1 MNEKNNK
8 RTIFGWSMYD
18 WAKSAYETTTLGA
31 VMPVYFVS
39 VVVPE
44 EGFLFRGNLY
54 TGAEVWGFAIGS
66 ALFIFFLIMPTI
78 GAVADLSGSRMRLF
92 KSFAYGGAI
101 FASTF
106 YFATSGDVVLTLLIY
121 FLAQFGATGSNVFYD
136 SVLKDITTED
146 TIDQVSAKGYAL
158 GYLGGGLQLMLSL
171 AIIQLGP
178 GILGIGTELASRI
191 AITFAGLWWLAFS
204 VFSFSKM
211 KIDEVKPDVNQNIN
225 YLTEGWKRNS
235 TTLKRLIEVKYL
247 KIPIIQPVLKIL
259 LGRIPILKMF
269 SKGLPYPVTRN
280 FPFLVYFLV
289 AYIFYW
295 DGAQTV
301 INMAGPFFSEVL
313 LLDQTS
319 IIVVYLIVQFIAFAG
334 ARLAG
339 YLAGRYGPKNT
350 LLFTITLFF
359 IAGNSA
365 YVVPEKQLIPVIVLG
380 IVVGLGMGGLQSV
393 SRSVFATMLPRG
405 AEGEFMGFFSVISR
419 FSAIWGPLIYAYV
432 SSTTGNPRLSLP
444 GISLFFV
451 IGFFLLRKVDFNS
464 QISEDEWA
472 DS

>member
-1 MNEKNNK
+1 MTEKNNK
-8 RTIFGWSMYD
+8 RTLFGWSMYD

-31 VMPVYFVS
+31 IMPVYFVS

-44 EGFLFRGNLY
+44 EGFNFRGNLY

-78 GAVADLSGSRMRLF
+78 GAMADLSGSRMRLF

-136 SVLKDITTED
+136 SVLKDITTEE
-146 TIDQVSAKGYAL
+146 TIDKVSARGYAL
-158 GYLGGGLQLMLSL
+158 GYLGGGFQLLLSL
-171 AIIQLGP
+171 VIIQIGP
-178 GILGIGTELASRI
+178 GMLGIDTALASRI
-191 AITFAGLWWLAFS
+191 AIAFAGIWWLIFS
-204 VFSFSKM
+204 IFSFSRM
-211 KIDEVKPDVNQNIN
+211 KIDEKKPEKNEKIS
-225 YLTEGWKRNS
+225 YLSAGWKTNI
-235 TTLKRLIEVKYL
+235 TTLK
-247 KIPIIQPVLKIL
+247 KIRK
-259 LGRIPILKMF
+259 
-269 SKGLPYPVTRN
+269 
-280 FPFLVYFLV
+280 FPFLLYFLL

-339 YLAGRYGPKNT
+339 YLAGRIGQKNT
-350 LLFTITLFF
+350 LLFTILLFF
-359 IAGNSA
+359 LAGNGA
-365 YVVPEKQLIPVIVLG
+365 YFVPEKQLIPVIVLG
-380 IVVGLGMGGLQSV
+380 IIVGTGMGGLQAV
-393 SRSVFATMLPRG
+393 SRSVYATMLPKG

-419 FSAIWGPLIYAYV
+419 FSAIWGPLIYSYV
-432 SSTTGNPRLSLP
+432 SVSTGNPRLSLP

-451 IGFFLLRKVDFNS
+451 IGFLLLRRVDINS
-464 QISEDEWA
+464 QISEEEWKLA
-472 DS
+472 N

>member
-1 MNEKNNK
+1 MTEKNNK
-8 RTIFGWSMYD
+8 RTLFGWSMYD

-44 EGFLFRGNLY
+44 EGFEFRGNLY

-78 GAVADLSGSRMRLF
+78 GAIGDLSGSRMRLF

-106 YFATSGDVVLTLLIY
+106 FFAQSGDVVLTLLIY

-146 TIDQVSAKGYAL
+146 TIDKVSARGYAL
-158 GYLGGGLQLMLSL
+158 GYLGGGLQLLLSL

-178 GILGIGTELASRI
+178 GMLGIDGILASRI
-191 AITFAGLWWLAFS
+191 AITFAGIWWLVFS
-204 VFSFSKM
+204 IFSFSRM
-211 KIDEVKPDVNQNIN
+211 KIDETKPEYNEKIN
-225 YLTEGWKRNS
+225 YFSQGWKTNLN
-235 TTLKRLIEVKYL
+235 TLK
-247 KIPIIQPVLKIL
+247 KI
-259 LGRIPILKMF
+259 R
-269 SKGLPYPVTRN
+269 R
-280 FPFLVYFLV
+280 FPFLLYFLV
-289 AYIFYW
+289 AYLFYW

-313 LLDQTS
+313 LLDQTQ
-319 IIVVYLIVQFIAFAG
+319 IIIVYLIVQFIAFGG

-339 YLAGRYGPKNT
+339 YLCGRIGQKNT
-350 LLFTITLFF
+350 LVFTILLFF
-359 IAGNSA
+359 VAGNSA
-365 YVVPEKQLIPVIVLG
+365 FIVPEKQILPVIVLG
-380 IVVGLGMGGLQSV
+380 IIVGMGMGGLQSV
-393 SRSVFATMLPRG
+393 SRSVYAAMLPKG

-419 FSAIWGPLIYAYV
+419 FAAIWGPLIYSFV
-432 SSTTGNPRLSLP
+432 SSSTGNPRLSLP
-444 GISLFFV
+444 VISLFFV
-451 IGFFLLRKVDFNS
+451 IGYILLRGVDMDS
-464 QISEDEWA
+464 RISEEEWA
-472 DS
+472 AS

>member
-1 MNEKNNK
+1 MTEKNNK
-8 RTIFGWSMYD
+8 RTLFGWSMYD

-31 VMPVYFVS
+31 IMPVYFVS

-44 EGFLFRGNLY
+44 EGFNFRGNLY

-136 SVLKDITTED
+136 SVLKDITTEE
-146 TIDQVSAKGYAL
+146 TIDKVSAKGYAL
-158 GYLGGGLQLMLSL
+158 GYLGGGFQLLLSL
-171 AIIQLGP
+171 VIIQIGP
-178 GILGIGTELASRI
+178 GMLGIDTALASRI
-191 AITFAGLWWLAFS
+191 AIAFAGIWWLIFS
-204 VFSFSKM
+204 IFSFSRM
-211 KIDEVKPDVNQNIN
+211 KIDEKKPEKNEKISYLSAGWKTNIN
-225 YLTEGWKRNS
+225 
-235 TTLKRLIEVKYL
+235 TLK
-247 KIPIIQPVLKIL
+247 KIRK
-259 LGRIPILKMF
+259 
-269 SKGLPYPVTRN
+269 
-280 FPFLVYFLV
+280 FPFLLYFLL

-339 YLAGRYGPKNT
+339 YLAGRIGQKNT
-350 LLFTITLFF
+350 LLFTILLFF
-359 IAGNSA
+359 LAGNGA
-365 YVVPEKQLIPVIVLG
+365 YFVPEKQLIPVIVLG
-380 IVVGLGMGGLQSV
+380 IIVGTGMGGLQAV
-393 SRSVFATMLPRG
+393 SRSVYATMLPKG

-419 FSAIWGPLIYAYV
+419 FSAIWGPLIYSYV
-432 SSTTGNPRLSLP
+432 SVSTGNPRLSLP

-451 IGFFLLRKVDFNS
+451 IGFLLLRRVDINS
-464 QISEDEWA
+464 QISEEEWKLA
-472 DS
+472 N

>member
-1 MNEKNNK
+1 MTEKNNK
-8 RTIFGWSMYD
+8 KTIFGWSMYD

-66 ALFIFFLIMPTI
+66 VLFIFFLIMPTI
-78 GAVADLSGSRMRLF
+78 GAVADLAGSRMRLF

-106 YFATSGDVVLTLLIY
+106 YFAQSGDVVLTLLIY
-121 FLAQFGATGSNVFYD
+121 FLAQLGATGSNVFYD

-158 GYLGGGLQLMLSL
+158 GYLGGGLQLLLSL
-171 AIIQLGP
+171 VIIQLGP
-178 GILGIGTELASRI
+178 SLLGIDTALASRI
-191 AITFAGLWWLAFS
+191 AIAFAGLWWLLFS
-204 VFSFSKM
+204 IFSFSRM
-211 KIDEVKPDVNQNIN
+211 KIDENKPEETVSKN
-225 YLTEGWKRNS
+225 YLSTGWKTNLN
-235 TTLKRLIEVKYL
+235 TLKKVRK
-247 KIPIIQPVLKIL
+247 
-259 LGRIPILKMF
+259 
-269 SKGLPYPVTRN
+269 
-280 FPFLVYFLV
+280 FPFLLYFLL

-319 IIVVYLIVQFIAFAG
+319 IIVVYLVVQFIAFIG

-339 YLAGRYGPKNT
+339 YLAGRIGQKNT
-350 LLFTITLFF
+350 LVFTIALFF
-359 IAGNSA
+359 MAGNGA
-365 YVVPEKQLIPVIVLG
+365 YFVPAEQLLPVILLG
-380 IVVGLGMGGLQSV
+380 VVVGMGMGGLQSV
-393 SRSVFATMLPRG
+393 SRSVYATMLPKG

-419 FSAIWGPLIYAYV
+419 FSAIWGPLIYSYV

-451 IGFFLLRKVDFNS
+451 IGYLLLRNVDINA
-464 QISEDEWA
+464 QITEEEWA
-472 DS
+472 AS

>member
-1 MNEKNNK
+1 MTEKNNK
-8 RTIFGWSMYD
+8 KTIFGWSMYD

-66 ALFIFFLIMPTI
+66 VLFIFFLIMPTI
-78 GAVADLSGSRMRLF
+78 GAVADLAGSRMRLF

-106 YFATSGDVVLTLLIY
+106 YFAQSGDVVLTLLIY
-121 FLAQFGATGSNVFYD
+121 FLAQLGATGSNVFYD

-158 GYLGGGLQLMLSL
+158 GYLGGGLQLLLSL
-171 AIIQLGP
+171 VIIQLGP
-178 GILGIGTELASRI
+178 SLLGIDAALASRI
-191 AITFAGLWWLAFS
+191 AIAFAGLWWLLFS
-204 VFSFSKM
+204 IFSFSRM
-211 KIDEVKPDVNQNIN
+211 KIDESKPEETVSKN
-225 YLTEGWKRNS
+225 YLSTGWKTNLN
-235 TTLKRLIEVKYL
+235 TLKKVRK
-247 KIPIIQPVLKIL
+247 
-259 LGRIPILKMF
+259 
-269 SKGLPYPVTRN
+269 
-280 FPFLVYFLV
+280 FPFLLYFLL

-319 IIVVYLIVQFIAFAG
+319 IIVVYLIVQFIAFIG

-339 YLAGRYGPKNT
+339 YLAGRIGQKNT
-350 LLFTITLFF
+350 LVFTIALFF
-359 IAGNSA
+359 MAGNGA
-365 YVVPEKQLIPVIVLG
+365 YFVPAEQLLPVVLLG
-380 IVVGLGMGGLQSV
+380 VVVGMGMGGLQSV
-393 SRSVFATMLPRG
+393 SRSVYATMLPKG

-419 FSAIWGPLIYAYV
+419 FSAIWGPLIYSYV

-444 GISLFFV
+444 VISLFFV
-451 IGFFLLRKVDFNS
+451 IGYLLLRNVDINA
-464 QISEDEWA
+464 QITEEEWA
-472 DS
+472 AS

>member
-1 MNEKNNK
+1 MTDKNDK
-8 RTIFGWSMYD
+8 KTIFGWSMYD

-66 ALFIFFLIMPTI
+66 VLFIFFLIMPTI
-78 GAVADLSGSRMRLF
+78 GAMADLSGSRMRLF

-106 YFATSGDVVLTLLIY
+106 YFAQSGDVVLTLLIY
-121 FLAQFGATGSNVFYD
+121 FLAQLGATGSNVFYD

-158 GYLGGGLQLMLSL
+158 GYLGGGLQLLLSL
-171 AIIQLGP
+171 IVIQLGP
-178 GILGIGTELASRI
+178 SLLGIDTSLASRI
-191 AITFAGLWWLAFS
+191 AIAFAGIWWLLFS
-204 VFSFSKM
+204 IFSFSRM
-211 KIDEVKPDVNQNIN
+211 KIDETKSENTVNKN
-225 YLTEGWKRNS
+225 YLSAGWKTNLN
-235 TTLKRLIEVKYL
+235 TLRKVRK
-247 KIPIIQPVLKIL
+247 
-259 LGRIPILKMF
+259 
-269 SKGLPYPVTRN
+269 
-280 FPFLVYFLV
+280 FPFLLYFLL

-319 IIVVYLIVQFIAFAG
+319 IIVVYLVVQFIAFIG

-339 YLAGRYGPKNT
+339 YLAGRIGQKNT
-350 LLFTITLFF
+350 LIFTIALFF
-359 IAGNSA
+359 VAGNGA
-365 YVVPEKQLIPVIVLG
+365 YFVPEQQLLPVILLG
-380 IVVGLGMGGLQSV
+380 VIVGTGMGGLQSV
-393 SRSVFATMLPRG
+393 SRSVYATMLPKG

-419 FSAIWGPLIYAYV
+419 FSAIWGPLIYSYV
-432 SSTTGNPRLSLP
+432 SASTGNPRLSLP

-451 IGFFLLRKVDFNS
+451 IGYLLLRNVDINS
-464 QISEDEWA
+464 QITEEEWA
-472 DS
+472 AS

>member
-1 MNEKNNK
+1 MTEKNNK
-8 RTIFGWSMYD
+8 KTLFGWSMYD

-44 EGFLFRGNLY
+44 EGFEFRGNLY

-78 GAVADLSGSRMRLF
+78 GAIGDLSGSRMRLF

-106 YFATSGDVVLTLLIY
+106 FFAQSGDVVLTLLIY

-146 TIDQVSAKGYAL
+146 TIDKVSARGYAL
-158 GYLGGGLQLMLSL
+158 GYLGGGLQLLLSL

-178 GILGIGTELASRI
+178 GMLGIDGILASRI
-191 AITFAGLWWLAFS
+191 AITFAGIWWLVFS
-204 VFSFSKM
+204 IFSFSRM
-211 KIDEVKPDVNQNIN
+211 KIDETKPEYNEKIN
-225 YLTEGWKRNS
+225 YFSQGWKTNLN
-235 TTLKRLIEVKYL
+235 TLR
-247 KIPIIQPVLKIL
+247 KI
-259 LGRIPILKMF
+259 R
-269 SKGLPYPVTRN
+269 R
-280 FPFLVYFLV
+280 FPFLLYFLV
-289 AYIFYW
+289 AYLFYW

-313 LLDQTS
+313 LLDQTQ
-319 IIVVYLIVQFIAFAG
+319 IIIVYLIVQFIAFGG

-339 YLAGRYGPKNT
+339 YLCGRIGQKNT
-350 LLFTITLFF
+350 LVFTILLFF
-359 IAGNSA
+359 VAGNSA
-365 YVVPEKQLIPVIVLG
+365 FVVPEKQILPVIALG
-380 IVVGLGMGGLQSV
+380 IIVGMGMGGLQSV
-393 SRSVFATMLPRG
+393 SRSVYAAMLPRG

-419 FSAIWGPLIYAYV
+419 FAAIWGPLIYSFV
-432 SSTTGNPRLSLP
+432 SSSTGNPRLSLP
-444 GISLFFV
+444 VISLFFV
-451 IGFFLLRKVDFNS
+451 IGYILLRGVDMDS
-464 QISEDEWA
+464 RISEEEWA
-472 DS
+472 AS

>member
-1 MNEKNNK
+1 MTEKNNK
-8 RTIFGWSMYD
+8 RTLFGWSMYD

-44 EGFLFRGNLY
+44 EGFEFRGNLY

-78 GAVADLSGSRMRLF
+78 GAIGDLSGSRMRLF

-106 YFATSGDVVLTLLIY
+106 FFAQSGDVVLTLLIY

-146 TIDQVSAKGYAL
+146 TIDKVSARGYAL
-158 GYLGGGLQLMLSL
+158 GYLGGGLQLLLSL

-178 GILGIGTELASRI
+178 GMLGIDGILASRI
-191 AITFAGLWWLAFS
+191 AITFAGIWWLVFS
-204 VFSFSKM
+204 IFSFSRM
-211 KIDEVKPDVNQNIN
+211 KIDETKPEYNEKIN
-225 YLTEGWKRNS
+225 YFSQGWKTNLN
-235 TTLKRLIEVKYL
+235 TLR
-247 KIPIIQPVLKIL
+247 KI
-259 LGRIPILKMF
+259 R
-269 SKGLPYPVTRN
+269 R
-280 FPFLVYFLV
+280 FPFLLYFLV
-289 AYIFYW
+289 AYLFYW

-313 LLDQTS
+313 LLDQTQ
-319 IIVVYLIVQFIAFAG
+319 IIIVYLIVQFIAFGG

-339 YLAGRYGPKNT
+339 YLCGRIGQKNT
-350 LLFTITLFF
+350 LVFTILLFF
-359 IAGNSA
+359 VAGNSA
-365 YVVPEKQLIPVIVLG
+365 FIVPEKQILPVIALG
-380 IVVGLGMGGLQSV
+380 IIVGMGMGGLQSV
-393 SRSVFATMLPRG
+393 SRSVYAAMLPRG

-419 FSAIWGPLIYAYV
+419 FAAIWGPLIYSYV
-432 SSTTGNPRLSLP
+432 SASTGNPRLSLP
-444 GISLFFV
+444 VISLFFV
-451 IGFFLLRKVDFNS
+451 IGYILLRGVDMDS
-464 QISEDEWA
+464 RISEEEWA
-472 DS
+472 AS

>member
-1 MNEKNNK
+1 MTEKNNK
-8 RTIFGWSMYD
+8 KTIFGWSMYD

-66 ALFIFFLIMPTI
+66 VLFIFFLIMPTI
-78 GAVADLSGSRMRLF
+78 GAVADLAGSRMRLF

-106 YFATSGDVVLTLLIY
+106 YFAQSGDVVLTLLIY
-121 FLAQFGATGSNVFYD
+121 FLAQLGATGSNVFYD

-158 GYLGGGLQLMLSL
+158 GYLGGGLQLLLSL
-171 AIIQLGP
+171 VIIQLGP
-178 GILGIGTELASRI
+178 SLLGIDTALASRI
-191 AITFAGLWWLAFS
+191 AIAFAGLWWLLFS
-204 VFSFSKM
+204 IFSFSRM
-211 KIDEVKPDVNQNIN
+211 KIDESKPEETVSKN
-225 YLTEGWKRNS
+225 YLSTGWKTNLN
-235 TTLKRLIEVKYL
+235 TLKKVRK
-247 KIPIIQPVLKIL
+247 
-259 LGRIPILKMF
+259 
-269 SKGLPYPVTRN
+269 
-280 FPFLVYFLV
+280 FPFLLYFLL

-319 IIVVYLIVQFIAFAG
+319 IIVVYLVVQFIAFIG

-339 YLAGRYGPKNT
+339 YLAGRIGQKNT
-350 LLFTITLFF
+350 LVFTIALFF
-359 IAGNSA
+359 MAGNGA
-365 YVVPEKQLIPVIVLG
+365 YFVPAEQLLPVILLG
-380 IVVGLGMGGLQSV
+380 VVVGMGMGGLQSV
-393 SRSVFATMLPRG
+393 SRSVYTTMLPKG

-419 FSAIWGPLIYAYV
+419 FSAIWGPLIYSYV

-451 IGFFLLRKVDFNS
+451 IGYLLLRNVDINA
-464 QISEDEWA
+464 QITEEEWA
-472 DS
+472 AS

>member
-1 MNEKNNK
+1 MTEKNNK
-8 RTIFGWSMYD
+8 KTIFGWSMYD

-66 ALFIFFLIMPTI
+66 VLFIFFLIMPTI
-78 GAVADLSGSRMRLF
+78 GAVADLAGSRMRLF

-106 YFATSGDVVLTLLIY
+106 YFAQSGDVVLTLLIY
-121 FLAQFGATGSNVFYD
+121 FLAQLGATGSNVFYD

-158 GYLGGGLQLMLSL
+158 GYLGGGLQLLLSL
-171 AIIQLGP
+171 VIIQLGP
-178 GILGIGTELASRI
+178 SLLGIDAALASRI
-191 AITFAGLWWLAFS
+191 AIAFAGLWWLLFS
-204 VFSFSKM
+204 IFSFSRM
-211 KIDEVKPDVNQNIN
+211 KIDESKPEETVSKN
-225 YLTEGWKRNS
+225 YLSTGWKTNLN
-235 TTLKRLIEVKYL
+235 TLKKVRK
-247 KIPIIQPVLKIL
+247 
-259 LGRIPILKMF
+259 
-269 SKGLPYPVTRN
+269 
-280 FPFLVYFLV
+280 FPFLLYFLL

-319 IIVVYLIVQFIAFAG
+319 IIVVYLIVQFIAFIG

-339 YLAGRYGPKNT
+339 YLAGRIGQKNT
-350 LLFTITLFF
+350 LVFTIALFF
-359 IAGNSA
+359 MAGNGA
-365 YVVPEKQLIPVIVLG
+365 YFVPAEQLLPVILLG
-380 IVVGLGMGGLQSV
+380 VVVGMGMGGLQSV
-393 SRSVFATMLPRG
+393 SRSVYATLLPKG

-419 FSAIWGPLIYAYV
+419 FSAIWGPLIYSYV

-451 IGFFLLRKVDFNS
+451 IGYLLLRNVDINA
-464 QISEDEWA
+464 QITEEEWA
-472 DS
+472 AS